1 MFLLCSIPIKY
12 RAEGCFHRFSWK
24 LCQLLNLEMALFVH
38 SNRSGLFLSMDEHT
52 GRHRKKKP
60 HMLWANSRGKTSILW
75 NIIQFLLNLWFC
87 WILYQFCFVNFDEY
101 FCFFNFVE
109 YFLLISGWR
118 KTLLPHQMVQVR
130 SLKNLWSFSLK
141 LYPRDITNWGKK
153 KLRQGGK
160 RDQNQPLLKVQ
171 SPNPLSFHTRTRPN
185 LKFHLVLIYQVFVG
199 LLLLNLAILIKNLK
213 WYFCNNCDIW
223 FWWILGCL
231 VSF

>member
-24 LCQLLNLEMALFVH
+24 LWQLLNLEMALFVH
-38 SNRSGLFLSMDEHT
+38 STRSGLFLSMDEHT

-171 SPNPLSFHTRTRPN
+171 IPFRFIPAPDPTLNSTQYWFIKYLWACCFWIWRFSLRILSDTFATIVI
-185 LKFHLVLIYQVFVG
+185 FGFG
-199 LLLLNLAILIKNLK
+199 E
-213 WYFCNNCDIW
+213 F
-223 FWWILGCL
+223 
-231 VSF
+231 